1 LNDAEA
7 GTVEPLNPGEGI
19 QLEMAPR
26 KLTTRF
32 EFQVFLE
39 GKRLGFFVKAWAD
52 RMVQGPR
59 PAVVGTIPD
68 AEDFAVA

>member
-26 KLTTRF
+26 KLTTRSG
-32 EFQVFLE
+32 FQVFLE
-39 GKRLGFFVKAWAD
+39 GERF
-52 RMVQGPR
+52 
-59 PAVVGTIPD
+59 
-68 AEDFAVA
+68 